1 MEGSNNPRPDDEE
14 GAPLLTMDAA
24 IRELCERIRH
34 RLDRLKGEHPPL
46 GLKSPPRRPAPR
58 ETRALTPAA
67 PPIHRAGRTWNGRD
81 AELDAELSSVEYDI
95 NGAEFLLKEI
105 RAKLATSSTRNLPPV
120 AAYRASLE
128 SSRRM
133 LDAIRLGAGIAGEP
147 RAHGGAR
154 GARPGGSRGS
164 TRGPSSSSG
173 RGAGPLGRLWKGTVS
188 FVKDLLEDPFLDP
201 LLPPA
206 LLAAEAEKRRRG
218 EVPET
223 DTARDTAAAGERS
236 MEYHVAAGYYGS
248 KGARAGARG
257 AGAEVDVTGVEEA
270 SVDKQRRRR
279 RRNGKK
285 AGTHAEGRDMSPVAE
300 ESSPRGVVQDR
311 VTPHRV
317 TPVSVRVTPRSVDES
332 GGGYAESTWDG
343 DDQLVRQTREN
354 ADDEQAWV
362 RALQGAGGGN
372 KVGASYDTRR
382 VNPDPT
388 DVDLDVLVDR
398 YKYLAARDDP
408 MMHDPMMLS
417 DASPG
422 STPRC
427 REEPPDDFS
436 RSREANDREEEVDA
450 EASLRRELFTTSAGA
465 DSRTRSRGAPLR
477 PPSGHPRSPFSGDAP
492 PDGWV
497 EEELMRGVER
507 LERGREMLTDA
518 QRAAADANETGDA
531 ILGTLREQRD
541 ALIRSRAGMEGVKE
555 DMKHNERLVNNM
567 NSWTRMGVKS
577 RRTPWG

>member
-1 MEGSNNPRPDDEE
+1 MEESRPDEE

-34 RLDRLKGEHPPL
+34 RLDRLKGEHPPF

-164 TRGPSSSSG
+164 MRGPPSSSG

-236 MEYHVAAGYYGS
+236 MEYHVAAGPAVYS
-248 KGARAGARG
+248 KQLTNHERIHTLEGQSVEITLLEGDVF
-257 AGAEVDVTGVEEA
+257 VDRSRVVKADNAA
-270 SVDKQRRRR
+270 S
-279 RRNGKK
+279 N
-285 AGTHAEGRDMSPVAE
+285 
-300 ESSPRGVVQDR
+300 
-311 VTPHRV
+311 
-317 TPVSVRVTPRSVDES
+317 
-332 GGGYAESTWDG
+332 GYA
-343 DDQLVRQTREN
+343 
-354 ADDEQAWV
+354 
-362 RALQGAGGGN
+362 
-372 KVGASYDTRR
+372 
-382 VNPDPT
+382 P
-388 DVDLDVLVDR
+388 
-398 YKYLAARDDP
+398 
-408 MMHDPMMLS
+408 
-417 DASPG
+417 SP
-422 STPRC
+422 
-427 REEPPDDFS
+427 
-436 RSREANDREEEVDA
+436 
-450 EASLRRELFTTSAGA
+450 LL
-465 DSRTRSRGAPLR
+465 
-477 PPSGHPRSPFSGDAP
+477 
-492 PDGWV
+492 
-497 EEELMRGVER
+497 
-507 LERGREMLTDA
+507 
-518 QRAAADANETGDA
+518 
-531 ILGTLREQRD
+531 
-541 ALIRSRAGMEGVKE
+541 
-555 DMKHNERLVNNM
+555 
-567 NSWTRMGVKS
+567 
-577 RRTPWG
+577 